1 MHLACINM
9 KMSLTEALIAS
20 TINSA
25 FALGVESTR
34 GSIEVGK
41 YADILIL
48 QADRL
53 VKCII

>member
-9 KMSLTEALIAS
+9 KMSLSEALIAG

-25 FALGVESTR
+25 FALGVEETR

-41 YADILIL
+41 FGDF
-48 QADRL
+48 
-53 VKCII
+53 VIIEANK